1 MRAVTELEN
10 VRLTRAVIFN
20 SVCAYD
26 IVISTDRVEAY
37 YASIY
42 QVIEKRGLVNTGIL
56 LIFIQA
62 HL

>member
-10 VRLTRAVIFN
+10 VRLTCAVIFN

-42 QVIEKRGLVNTGIL
+42 QVIEKRGLEGYY
-56 LIFIQA
+56 
-62 HL
+62 